1 MYKTISNEII
11 RNFHPCYDPSEVI
24 KDENEELSIKDWVQK
39 YRNVVPTKDIIWLLL
54 REEFLYEKDL
64 RLFGVWCARESF
76 KLIEDPDK
84 RIVEAFNVAERY
96 SNGETTK
103 DELDAAY
110 IADDNVAYVAHYAF
124 RAARNAARAA
134 YSAADYTAYYAAYA
148 VAYAAA
154 SAAST
159 DAAYDV
165 ATAAHYAALAY
176 AADSAAAANAAYY
189 AARAVANADRVA
201 YYAALSVANAVANAA
216 RDADN
221 AARAAQ
227 LDKLLTYFE

>member
-1 MYKTISNEII
+1 MEKTISNEII
-11 RNFHPCYDPSEVI
+11 RKFKPCYDPSEVI

-39 YRNVVPTKDIIWLLL
+39 YRDVVPTKDIIWLLL
-54 REEFLYEKDL
+54 REEFLSEKDL

-110 IADDNVAYVAHYAF
+110 IADDNVAYVSHYA
-124 RAARNAARAA
+124 ARVASNAARAA
-134 YSAADYTAYYAAYA
+134 YSAADYTVYYAAYA
-148 VAYAAA
+148 VAYSAA

-165 ATAAHYAALAY
+165 ATAAYYAALAY
-176 AADSAAAANAAYY
+176 AAASAASTDAAYC
-189 AARAVANADRVA
+189 AARA
-201 YYAALSVANAVANAA
+201 
-216 RDADN
+216 ADN
-221 AARAAQ
+221 SARAAQ